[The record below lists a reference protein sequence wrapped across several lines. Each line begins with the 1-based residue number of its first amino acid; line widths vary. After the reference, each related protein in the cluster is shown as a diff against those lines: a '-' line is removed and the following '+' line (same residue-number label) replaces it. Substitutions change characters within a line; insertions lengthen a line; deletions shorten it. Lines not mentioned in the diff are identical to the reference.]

1 MIQSGNVR
9 AAAHL
14 SKKRIILAAML
25 VLLSLNFALMGISL
39 ARYTTSAEQNNGQA
53 GVSAFSFTKNTTI
66 KETVTIGAPAVAN
79 GGSGEEYVL
88 DKSEPLSMSVTNN
101 CEFAAVGTVTLEY
114 ENILPLDYTLLING
128 ASATNESESD
138 NAITYV
144 VTLEPGETVLFDLS
158 VEWMDGFFDERLGG
172 ITETAYFEAVFE
184 QKMGGA

>member
-1 MIQSGNVR
+1 
-9 AAAHL
+9 
-14 SKKRIILAAML
+14 
-25 VLLSLNFALMGISL
+25 
-39 ARYTTSAEQNNGQA
+39 
-53 GVSAFSFTKNTTI
+53 
-66 KETVTIGAPAVAN
+66 
-79 GGSGEEYVL
+79 
-88 DKSEPLSMSVTNN
+88 
-101 CEFAAVGTVTLEY
+101 
-114 ENILPLDYTLLING
+114 LLING